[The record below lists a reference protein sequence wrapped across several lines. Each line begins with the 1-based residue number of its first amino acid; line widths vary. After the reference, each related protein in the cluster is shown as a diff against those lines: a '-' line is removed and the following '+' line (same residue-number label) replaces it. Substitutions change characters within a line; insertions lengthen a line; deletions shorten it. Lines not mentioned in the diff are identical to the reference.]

1 MTKRM
6 EQGMNVVVNR
16 AAAALLVILIFLG
29 TGKGLTEWLVSRR
42 LKAYSPPGKMLVLEE
57 DGLIHVL
64 VKGEG
69 KPVVLLH
76 GDGGSIYDWEM
87 SLLDPLSDEYQ
98 VVAVDR
104 PGFGFSQGL
113 EQNAGPFAQVE
124 IIRDALQK
132 LELQDPILVGHSRGG
147 NLALA
152 YGLLYPGEIQGIV
165 TLAAAPYGGDIGWY
179 SRLMG
184 APAVGPAVAYT
195 WAVPFG
201 KPFVKAGL
209 REAFA
214 PEHSP
219 PPAYLKTYTA
229 FELRPQQL
237 LAHARDQ
244 LQGRE
249 RVSWMME
256 QYEDLEV
263 PLVIVHSA
271 DDQLV
276 PFQQALRLHR
286 SVPCSRLLE
295 LSDAGHEIM
304 FTRPDLVK
312 FGLEMLENYPGPHA
326 PEGEQPPDSCRR

>member
-1 MTKRM
+1 MNWVIKR
-6 EQGMNVVVNR
+6 
-16 AAAALLVILIFLG
+16 AIAALFVILIFLG
-29 TGKGLTEWLVSRR
+29 TGKGLTEWLGSQR
-42 LKAYSPPGKMLVLEE
+42 LKADSPPGKMVVLEKK
-57 DGLIHVL
+57 GPIHVS

-69 KPVVLLH
+69 TPVVLLH

-87 SLLDPLSDEYQ
+87 SLLDPLSDEYH

-104 PGFGFSQGL
+104 PGFGFSQEL

-124 IIRDALQK
+124 VIRDTLQK
-132 LELQDPILVGHSRGG
+132 LEVQDPILVGHSRGG

-179 SRLMG
+179 SRLLG
-184 APAVGPAVAYT
+184 TPAVGPVIAHT

-201 KPFVKAGL
+201 EPFVKAGL
-209 REAFA
+209 QEAFA
-214 PEHSP
+214 PEHKP
-219 PPAYLKTYTA
+219 PPAYLKTYAA

-244 LQGRE
+244 LQGQE

-256 QYEDLEV
+256 RYEELAV
-263 PLVIVHSA
+263 PLVIIHSA

-286 SVPCSRLLE
+286 SAPCSRLLE
-295 LSDAGHEIM
+295 LSTTGHEIM
-304 FTRPDLVK
+304 FARPDLVM
-312 FGLEMLENYPGPHA
+312 FGLDMLDIS
-326 PEGEQPPDSCRR
+326 PEPCQAE